1 MIFFQRDSWLM
12 AFNIL
17 EDKNNNKKNTFC
29 NKMEVL
35 IVYATF
41 RRTFFFFFF
50 YLRVTLADRKPWLS
64 TVSLQASAAFGTQR
78 MGGDC

>member
-1 MIFFQRDSWLM
+1 MIFFQCDSWLM

-29 NKMEVL
+29 NRMEVL

-41 RRTFFFFFF
+41 RRTSFF